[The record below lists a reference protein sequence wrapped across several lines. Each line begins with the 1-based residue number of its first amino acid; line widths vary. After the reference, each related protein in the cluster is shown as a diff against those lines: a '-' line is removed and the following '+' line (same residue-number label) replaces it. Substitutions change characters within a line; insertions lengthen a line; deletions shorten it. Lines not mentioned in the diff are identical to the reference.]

1 MIPIL
6 YDALCSIL
14 KSTILP
20 QSLRADIYLTFGYLY
35 YPEDLYPEEEL
46 GPLGFLDDLMLIL
59 VVLRKCAIKE
69 KIGIEFIEEHITGL
83 DYSVNQLLTSDFDT
97 ITNENKKLFG
107 KLIRRLRKKKGL
119 TLRQLAEQIS
129 VSFVNISHIENGR
142 VETTEKVIKE
152 LAEALD
158 YDVDKLLAMADSI
171 NEDVHWS
178 YDNVAK

>member
-1 MIPIL
+1 MGLNQDFNFRDYLTKNIDGYNGKYAQYILMLPIL

-97 ITNENKKLFG
+97 ITNENKKLFD
-107 KLIRRLRKKKGL
+107 
-119 TLRQLAEQIS
+119 
-129 VSFVNISHIENGR
+129 
-142 VETTEKVIKE
+142 E
-152 LAEALD
+152 LL
-158 YDVDKLLAMADSI
+158 SI
-171 NEDVHWS
+171 TGMR
-178 YDNVAK
+178 YYYR

>member
-1 MIPIL
+1 MGLNQDFNFRDYLTKNIDGYNGKYAQYILMLPEL

-97 ITNENKKLFG
+97 ITNENKKLFD
-107 KLIRRLRKKKGL
+107 
-119 TLRQLAEQIS
+119 
-129 VSFVNISHIENGR
+129 
-142 VETTEKVIKE
+142 E
-152 LAEALD
+152 LL
-158 YDVDKLLAMADSI
+158 SI
-171 NEDVHWS
+171 TGMR
-178 YDNVAK
+178 YYYR

>member
-1 MIPIL
+1 MLPVL

-97 ITNENKKLFG
+97 ITNENKNYLMNYCPLLACVITIAELF
-107 KLIRRLRKKKGL
+107 LVC
-119 TLRQLAEQIS
+119 LAIQTS
-129 VSFVNISHIENGR
+129 R
-142 VETTEKVIKE
+142 
-152 LAEALD
+152 EAL
-158 YDVDKLLAMADSI
+158 
-171 NEDVHWS
+171 
-178 YDNVAK
+178 

>member
-1 MIPIL
+1 MGLNQDFNFRDYLTKNIDGYNGKYAQYILMIPIL

-97 ITNENKKLFG
+97 ITNENKKLFD
-107 KLIRRLRKKKGL
+107 
-119 TLRQLAEQIS
+119 
-129 VSFVNISHIENGR
+129 
-142 VETTEKVIKE
+142 E
-152 LAEALD
+152 LL
-158 YDVDKLLAMADSI
+158 SI
-171 NEDVHWS
+171 TGMR
-178 YDNVAK
+178 YYYR

>member
-1 MIPIL
+1 MALNQDFNFRDYLTKNIDGYNGKYAQYILMIPIL

-83 DYSVNQLLTSDFDT
+83 DYSVNQLLTSDFDM
-97 ITNENKKLFG
+97 ITNENKKLFDE
-107 KLIRRLRKKKGL
+107 LL
-119 TLRQLAEQIS
+119 S
-129 VSFVNISHIENGR
+129 VTGMR
-142 VETTEKVIKE
+142 
-152 LAEALD
+152 
-158 YDVDKLLAMADSI
+158 Y
-171 NEDVHWS
+171 
-178 YDNVAK
+178 YYR

>member
-1 MIPIL
+1 MALNQDFNFRDYLTKNIDGYNGKYAQYILMIPIL

-97 ITNENKKLFG
+97 ITNENKKLFDE
-107 KLIRRLRKKKGL
+107 LL
-119 TLRQLAEQIS
+119 S
-129 VSFVNISHIENGR
+129 VTGMR
-142 VETTEKVIKE
+142 
-152 LAEALD
+152 
-158 YDVDKLLAMADSI
+158 Y
-171 NEDVHWS
+171 
-178 YDNVAK
+178 YYR

>member
-1 MIPIL
+1 MGLKQEFNFREYLIKNIDGYDGKYAQHILMIPIL

-35 YPEDLYPEEEL
+35 YPEDLYPEEEH

-59 VVLRKCAIKE
+59 VVLRKCAIQE

-97 ITNENKKLFG
+97 ITNENKKLFDE
-107 KLIRRLRKKKGL
+107 LL
-119 TLRQLAEQIS
+119 S
-129 VSFVNISHIENGR
+129 VTGMR
-142 VETTEKVIKE
+142 
-152 LAEALD
+152 
-158 YDVDKLLAMADSI
+158 Y
-171 NEDVHWS
+171 
-178 YDNVAK
+178 YYR

>member
-1 MIPIL
+1 MALNQDFNFRDYLTKNIDGYNGKYAQYILMIPIL

-69 KIGIEFIEEHITGL
+69 KIGIEFIEENIVGL
-83 DYSVNQLLTSDFDT
+83 NYSVNQLLTSDFDM
-97 ITNENKKLFG
+97 ITNENKKLFDE
-107 KLIRRLRKKKGL
+107 LL
-119 TLRQLAEQIS
+119 S
-129 VSFVNISHIENGR
+129 VTGMR
-142 VETTEKVIKE
+142 
-152 LAEALD
+152 
-158 YDVDKLLAMADSI
+158 Y
-171 NEDVHWS
+171 
-178 YDNVAK
+178 YYR